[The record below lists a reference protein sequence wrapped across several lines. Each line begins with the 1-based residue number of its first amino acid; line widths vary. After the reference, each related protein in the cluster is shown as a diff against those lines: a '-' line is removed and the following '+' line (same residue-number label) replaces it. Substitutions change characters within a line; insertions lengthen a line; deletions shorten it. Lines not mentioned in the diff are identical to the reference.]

1 MLAHY
6 KAAVTFLVS
15 EKATLGEAHAGINA
29 SRTAQMKHF
38 LESLP
43 TYPRDMAESAH
54 VLELL
59 NDPTQDIWAT
69 EQCTTMASAVSV
81 HMRAIDSRST
91 TAGADTTRQNH
102 PWLHEWLSAPL
113 WDALWNGEST
123 EDLFETQSFNAVSR
137 SFSTA
142 EAGRFRA
149 GIAHTSMSIEN
160 ATRCI
165 IAPEVRSSSVSQ
177 RC

>member
-6 KAAVTFLVS
+6 EAAVSFLVTEKAA
-15 EKATLGEAHAGINA
+15 LGDEHAGVDA

-43 TYPRDMAESAH
+43 TYPRDMAESAN

-59 NDPTQDIWAT
+59 NDPTQNIWAM

-113 WDALWNGEST
+113 WDALWNADFVEDDVHGQQVPSGST
-123 EDLFETQSFNAVSR
+123 L
-137 SFSTA
+137 
-142 EAGRFRA
+142 
-149 GIAHTSMSIEN
+149 
-160 ATRCI
+160 
-165 IAPEVRSSSVSQ
+165 
-177 RC
+177 